1 MLADYCYVSACPAV
15 TGPVC
20 LSQRAFY
27 STYDVT
33 DFLDPPSV
41 GHVLSVELGN
51 GYLHGVGGEPT
62 GEKTV
67 MIQDVVPWKRASGW
81 WWTHVRTH

>member
-1 MLADYCYVSACPAV
+1 MLRQAKRWACLLTTAAPFDRPAA

-41 GHVLSVELGN
+41 GHVLTVELGN

-62 GEKTV
+62 GE
-67 MIQDVVPWKRASGW
+67 R
-81 WWTHVRTH
+81 